1 MRSTL
6 FASEVLSPAI
16 GLEIT
21 GIDLSQRPD
30 GALIDELRAA
40 FLRHHVLVI
49 RDQSLTPAQQLAFAE
64 QMGEP
69 AIYPFVAGLEG
80 FPMITPVIKEA
91 TETVNFGGLWHSD
104 TAYLERPP
112 KATML
117 LARQLPPSGGDTLFA
132 SQVAAYEALSEGMKA
147 LLAPLRGVNASAK
160 ADVTR
165 TREDRIDKAGDGA
178 KKSFTARH
186 PVIRTH
192 PETGAKA
199 LYVNRGH
206 TIGFDGLTEAESAP
220 LLEFLYAHQVRDEF
234 VCRVRWTPGT
244 LVLWDNR
251 ACQHYPVNDY
261 HGHRR
266 EMHRIT
272 LEGDVPL

>member
-6 FASEVLSPAI
+6 FASEILSPAI

>member
-1 MRSTL
+1 MASNL
-6 FASEVLSPAI
+6 FSSEVLSPAI

-21 GIDLSQRPD
+21 GLDLSKEPD
-30 GALIDELRAA
+30 DALMGGLREA

-49 RDQSLTPAQQLAFAE
+49 RDQSLTPEQQLTFAKC
-64 QMGEP
+64 MGEP
-69 AIYPFVAGLEG
+69 AIYPFVAGLKG

-91 TETVNFGGLWHSD
+91 TETMNFGGLWHSD
-104 TAYLERPP
+104 TAYLEQPP

-117 LARQLPPSGGDTLFA
+117 LAREIPPSGGDTLFA
-132 SQVAAYEALSEGMKA
+132 SQVAAYAALSDGMKA
-147 LLAPLRGVNASAK
+147 LLTPLRGVNASAK

-165 TREDRIDKAGDGA
+165 TREDRIDKDGDSA
-178 KKSFTARH
+178 KKSFVAHH
-186 PVIRTH
+186 PVVRTH

-206 TIGFDGLTEAESAP
+206 TVGFEGMTEAESAP
-220 LLEFLYAHQVRDEF
+220 LLNFLYEHQVRDEF
-234 VCRVRWTPGT
+234 VCRVRWRPGT

-272 LEGDVPL
+272 LEGDVPI